1 MYLQT
6 WRPSKIR
13 KRQPKLFRNNSKG
26 KCFEIQGRA
35 KLCLDFKKIKNIN
48 SLSLIIVIMKIQLLS
63 LKITTIFF
71 AAFIISCANMVSPNG
86 GLKDEAAPILV
97 KAKPQNLTTNFKGK
111 KIELTFNEYI
121 NLKDIQTQLIVSPG
135 DVNAEVKKAGKVLTI
150 ELDNTPQDSA
160 TYIINFGDAIS
171 DYTENNISKDF
182 KYIFSTADVID
193 SLKISGRIVDAI
205 KKEIVK
211 DVIVCLY
218 NTYEDSVVYKRKP
231 DYTVRSNETGS
242 FLFTN
247 LKAGKYKL
255 FLIKEENNNKIFDSQ
270 EEEIGF
276 IDTLIDL
283 KENNKLN
290 ELILF
295 IEKPLQRKLI
305 NKGIS
310 YQKVELLFNKK
321 NNIQLTD
328 LDKSIDTV
336 IYSKNKDSI
345 LVYYSSMPDTS
356 YLFLTENNKIDT
368 VKIKFSK
375 SAKKSDLNIAAEPK
389 IIGNNVIIKSNDLF
403 DLNQLDSLILQEDS
417 INVKFNLTKTS
428 YNNFVLNYKFDLEKN
443 YILKISDSVFKS
455 YQGSYNK
462 EIYSRITF
470 FKEEELGTLKINEVE
485 NNTIYELMNERNE
498 IVRRTI
504 ITDEESINY
513 KNLFPGSYR
522 LRIISD
528 TNKNGIWDTGNYLQ
542 KLQPEKI
549 IYYNNPIKIRA
560 NWDLEIQLI
569 TL

>member
-1 MYLQT
+1 
-6 WRPSKIR
+6 
-13 KRQPKLFRNNSKG
+13 
-26 KCFEIQGRA
+26 
-35 KLCLDFKKIKNIN
+35 
-48 SLSLIIVIMKIQLLS
+48 MKIQLLS
-63 LKITTIFF
+63 IKISTILF
-71 AAFIISCANMVSPNG
+71 ASLIISCANMVTPNG

-150 ELDNTPQDSA
+150 ELDNTPQDNA

-218 NTYEDSVVYKRKP
+218 NTNEDSVVYKRKP
-231 DYTVRSNETGS
+231 DYTVRSNETGA

-247 LKAGKYKL
+247 LKAAKYKL

-283 KENNKLN
+283 KANTKLN

-295 IEKPLQRKLI
+295 TEKPLQRKLI

-345 LVYYSSMPDTS
+345 LVYYNSMPDTS

-368 VKIKFSK
+368 LKIKFSK

-417 INVKFNLTKTS
+417 INVRFNLTKTS
-428 YNNFVLNYKFDLEKN
+428 YNFFVLNYKFDLEKN

-485 NNTIYELMNERNE
+485 NNTIYELINERNE